1 MSSRP
6 DVLCNA
12 GPLITLGKLNR
23 LEVLSELYSEV
34 RIPRTVY
41 DEVVTSGLAKGA
53 SDAMTVRLFLRRRK
67 WPIVNVAPAVL
78 ASYKPSVILDAGE
91 RAVLALA
98 QTMSSPLVLLD
109 DEVARSEAR
118 RLGLQLRGTLG
129 ILVKACQNKIL
140 TLVQTELL
148 MHEISAR
155 HDIWISSKL
164 CEQVLSELRKQ

>member
-1 MSSRP
+1 MSSRL

-23 LEVLSELYSEV
+23 LEVLAELYGEV
-34 RIPRTVY
+34 QVPRTVY

-53 SDAMTVRLFLRRRK
+53 SDAMTVRLFWRRRK
-67 WPIVNVAPAVL
+67 WPIVDVLPAVL

-129 ILVKACQNKIL
+129 ILVKACQEKIL

-148 MHEISAR
+148 MHEISDR
-155 HDIWISSKL
+155 RDIWISSKL